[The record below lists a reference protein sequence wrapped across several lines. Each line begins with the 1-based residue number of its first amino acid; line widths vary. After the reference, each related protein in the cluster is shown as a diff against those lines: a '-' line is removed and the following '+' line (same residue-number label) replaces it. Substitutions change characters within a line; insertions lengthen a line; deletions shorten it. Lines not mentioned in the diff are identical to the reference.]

1 MKTYVIVTCMLL
13 LLTGGIRAEVSY
25 SRIDA
30 ADGSRSRHTSE
41 EAELHQFVHLLEQAL
56 QQFDLE
62 GLAQRHNTVSGT
74 AGIRAQSVTKATI
87 LCICLLTIRQKRPY
101 RDDRVAD
108 QRQLI

>member
-62 GLAQRHNTVSGT
+62 RQAQLYKAGPAAAGHCALAGSEKSRFCELFS
-74 AGIRAQSVTKATI
+74 
-87 LCICLLTIRQKRPY
+87 
-101 RDDRVAD
+101 
-108 QRQLI
+108 